1 MNNLR
6 ATVQRI
12 TEDLNVLM
20 RQLSATDDAQA
31 REFVEQMLSS
41 ELLAEFKGSVDAM
54 RHLMWIYVVAIS
66 KSEGSSTIVQSARL
80 RRAVD
85 MLRALQESPA
95 PEHFAGPETFFE
107 HVQNVVDG
115 YGVGPVLEE
124 KRDAA

>member
-12 TEDLNVLM
+12 TEDLNVL
-20 RQLSATDDAQA
+20 
-31 REFVEQMLSS
+31 MLSS